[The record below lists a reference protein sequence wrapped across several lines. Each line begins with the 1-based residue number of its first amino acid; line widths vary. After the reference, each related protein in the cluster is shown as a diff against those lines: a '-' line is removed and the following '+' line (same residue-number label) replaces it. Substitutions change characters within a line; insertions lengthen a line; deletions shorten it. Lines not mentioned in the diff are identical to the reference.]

1 MQFINAKRIG
11 NWLLH
16 LSATTAVTSNIF
28 SMGRPNYSRWL
39 LVYLAN
45 MNMLSE
51 THPDVHEPFSS
62 PSTLTARQL
71 VVSTYHRFQP
81 ETRSSG
87 TLIPDVPQTSS
98 NYNSYKGHVCYT
110 QLRPVGPQSEAAP
123 RRMLRDYDDDLTLLT
138 VITSRLMIDLFSL
151 D

>member
-1 MQFINAKRIG
+1 MQFIKAKRIG

-16 LSATTAVTSNIF
+16 LSGTTAVTPNIF
-28 SMGRPNYSRWL
+28 SMGRSNYSRWL

-51 THPDVHEPFSS
+51 THPAVHEPFSS

-71 VVSTYHRFQP
+71 VVSTFHRFQP

-98 NYNSYKGHVCYT
+98 KYNCYKGHVST
-110 QLRPVGPQSEAAP
+110 GILRSKRAIHETNCN
-123 RRMLRDYDDDLTLLT
+123 RRFFNGFWSIN
-138 VITSRLMIDLFSL
+138 VSPITY
-151 D
+151 